1 MKNIITQITRN
12 IPVSL
17 RYGAVRNVV
26 YSLLCSIIDL
36 VSVIAFVPLM
46 AAVVD
51 PNNIFTNQY
60 LYRAYLWS
68 GCGDTLRFTL
78 LLTVLVLAIIIVKS
92 AVIMWLSYM
101 QKVFMM
107 RFFTFLTTNTFKN
120 YYRKGLLFIKTHN
133 SNKLINEIWYS
144 SFVFA
149 ISVVGSAFTIISDSL
164 LLLIICSIIL
174 VYKPLVFLIL
184 VIVFV
189 PMVLLYGRVIKR
201 RMRRYGTQEND
212 LRIGQYRIL
221 VEAVR
226 GFCDIKISGSFDGI
240 LKRYDQILKD
250 ISHKRIISSTIGE
263 LPSKIVEISVLVGI
277 IGLLLL
283 TIYMGDNN
291 ADSLLFIL
299 GVFVIFSYK
308 VMPAINRII
317 GSWVTIQ
324 RNNFSLKIFDNING
338 SSLEDVESENVI
350 SYKNFQHIKVDEV
363 TFFFEEGKKKI
374 FENYTLEINRGD
386 RLLISGQSGCGKTT
400 LLRLLMGFYTPQSGS
415 VTIDGKPMSDGWQ
428 REIGYVSQEI
438 FIMDDT
444 LLANITMESD
454 KEKVDFEKLEKVI
467 SWVSLDE
474 IGVELDEELKE
485 FGNRL
490 SGGQK
495 QRIGIARALYKGADI
510 LFMDEATSSLDLEA
524 ETQIYNIIKNLPQ
537 DTTIVLISHHVTA
550 NKEIIDTI
558 FTKVEEL

>member
-1 MKNIITQITRN
+1 
-12 IPVSL
+12 
-17 RYGAVRNVV
+17 
-26 YSLLCSIIDL
+26 
-36 VSVIAFVPLM
+36 AFVPLM

-68 GCGDTLRFTL
+68 GCDDTLRFTL

-350 SYKNFQHIKVDEV
+350 SYKNFQHIKVDEM

-467 SWVSLDE
+467 SWVSLDD

>member
-1 MKNIITQITRN
+1 
-12 IPVSL
+12 
-17 RYGAVRNVV
+17 
-26 YSLLCSIIDL
+26 
-36 VSVIAFVPLM
+36 
-46 AAVVD
+46 
-51 PNNIFTNQY
+51 
-60 LYRAYLWS
+60 
-68 GCGDTLRFTL
+68 
-78 LLTVLVLAIIIVKS
+78 
-92 AVIMWLSYM
+92 
-101 QKVFMM
+101 
-107 RFFTFLTTNTFKN
+107 
-120 YYRKGLLFIKTHN
+120 
-133 SNKLINEIWYS
+133 
-144 SFVFA
+144 
-149 ISVVGSAFTIISDSL
+149 
-164 LLLIICSIIL
+164 
-174 VYKPLVFLIL
+174 
-184 VIVFV
+184 
-189 PMVLLYGRVIKR
+189 
-201 RMRRYGTQEND
+201 
-212 LRIGQYRIL
+212 
-221 VEAVR
+221 
-226 GFCDIKISGSFDGI
+226 
-240 LKRYDQILKD
+240 
-250 ISHKRIISSTIGE
+250 
-263 LPSKIVEISVLVGI
+263 
-277 IGLLLL
+277 
-283 TIYMGDNN
+283 
-291 ADSLLFIL
+291 
-299 GVFVIFSYK
+299 
-308 VMPAINRII
+308 
-317 GSWVTIQ
+317 
-324 RNNFSLKIFDNING
+324 
-338 SSLEDVESENVI
+338 SLEDVESENVI

-467 SWVSLDE
+467 SWVSLDD